1 MVLSL
6 SFFLKVLE
14 NGVIYIYQNW
24 SSVVPNRI
32 LSQQVQGKV
41 WKAPELGGDS
51 NL

>member
-14 NGVIYIYQNW
+14 NGVISI
-24 SSVVPNRI
+24 VPNRI